1 MIYLVIVWSLPF
13 IIILTFQYGVGEQ
26 VLIKKNKIYR
36 GGYLFVVFFMVVEV
50 GYCVYL
56 YKFVDY
62 MDFVGLGQLAVA
74 SYLFHR
80 FTKRWSLSVP
90 L

>member
-26 VLIKKNKIYR
+26 VLIKKIKFIVAAIFL
-36 GGYLFVVFFMVVEV
+36 LF
-50 GYCVYL
+50 
-56 YKFVDY
+56 
-62 MDFVGLGQLAVA
+62 
-74 SYLFHR
+74 
-80 FTKRWSLSVP
+80 SLW